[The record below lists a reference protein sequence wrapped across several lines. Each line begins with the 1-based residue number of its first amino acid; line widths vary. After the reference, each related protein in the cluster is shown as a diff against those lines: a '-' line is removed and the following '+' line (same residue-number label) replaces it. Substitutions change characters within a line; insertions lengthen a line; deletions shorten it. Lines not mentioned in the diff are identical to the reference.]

1 LAVLLTGAG
10 KSAIYELAGL
20 SRAGETVV
28 VSPLI
33 ALQDDQPTLSGA
45 QIEALDDDELQHQ
58 ACAAGVFARVLP
70 EHKLGL
76 VRALRGRGEVVAMTG
91 DGVNDAPALKQ
102 AHVGVAMGGSGT
114 AVARESAELV
124 LADDNFA
131 TVAAAVEE
139 GRRVYDNL
147 VKALAF
153 VLPTNLGEAL
163 LILVAVVAFP
173 ITAGDAVLA
182 AEPVQILWINLV
194 ATVALALPLAFEA
207 QEPGLMSRPPRDPVE
222 PLLSRFVIART
233 IGVAILMTAA
243 ALVLFVIHR
252 GGDLDAQALSGDS
265 LAESQ
270 TLVITTLVLFQIAY
284 LLQCRTLDR
293 PLREIGLF
301 SNPTIFAGI
310 GILILLQLAFVYLPV
325 MNELFGSAPLAP
337 AEWSLAALAAALV
350 IPAIAVEKRRRRRRP
365 PN

>member
-1 LAVLLTGAG
+1 MIDPPRVEVADAVTACQNAGIAVKTVTGDHPQTAT
-10 KSAIYELAGL
+10 AIARELGLAGQ
-20 SRAGETVV
+20 T
-28 VSPLI
+28 
-33 ALQDDQPTLSGA
+33 TLSGA
-45 QIEALDDDELQHQ
+45 QIEALDEDELQRQ
-58 ACAAGVFARVLP
+58 ADGASVFARALP
-70 EHKLGL
+70 EHKLRL

-102 AHVGVAMGGSGT
+102 ADVGVAMSRSGT

-139 GRRVYDNL
+139 GRRVHDL

-173 ITAGDAVLA
+173 ITAGDALLP

-194 ATVALALPLAFEA
+194 ATVALALPLAFEVR
-207 QEPGLMSRPPRDPVE
+207 EPGLMHRPPRHPAE

-243 ALVLFVIHR
+243 AIMLFGIHR

-265 LAESQ
+265 VAESQ
-270 TLVITTLVLFQIAY
+270 TLVITMLVLFQIVY
-284 LLQCRTLDR
+284 LLGCRTLER
-293 PLREIGLF
+293 PVREIGLF

-310 GILILLQLAFVYLPV
+310 GL
-325 MNELFGSAPLAP
+325 
-337 AEWSLAALAAALV
+337 
-350 IPAIAVEKRRRRRRP
+350 
-365 PN
+365 